1 MGLQWP
7 WVSRRA
13 YQLLEVTANNL
24 QRQCDVAQS
33 RCDALVAQ
41 LLTMKREGYQPA
53 PVMTPDLPPAD
64 TLPLAVADALDGL
77 GLAPA
82 DHAREAARLHAL
94 MDEGMDPTE
103 AIRRLYEG

>member
-1 MGLQWP
+1 MRWP
-7 WVSRRA
+7 CVSRRA
-13 YQLLEVTANNL
+13 YDLLERLLASQIRRAEQAEARVDQLTRDLVTM
-24 QRQCDVAQS
+24 
-33 RCDALVAQ
+33 
-41 LLTMKREGYQPA
+41 TREGYQPA

>member
-1 MGLQWP
+1 MRWP
-7 WVSRRA
+7 CVSARAYDLLERLLASQIRRA
-13 YQLLEVTANNL
+13 EQAEARVDQLT
-24 QRQCDVAQS
+24 RD
-33 RCDALVAQ
+33 LV
-41 LLTMKREGYQPA
+41 TMKREGYQPA

-94 MDEGMDPTE
+94 IDEGMDPTE